1 MNDQI
6 LATEKED
13 TVKESDESDESTFQ
27 PGSLDQPFNL
37 FDNLT
42 KRSSMYKTQIK
53 KSQNALKK

>member
-1 MNDQI
+1 M
-6 LATEKED
+6 
-13 TVKESDESDESTFQ
+13 KESDESDESTFQ

-42 KRSSMYKTQIK
+42 KRSSMYRTQIK